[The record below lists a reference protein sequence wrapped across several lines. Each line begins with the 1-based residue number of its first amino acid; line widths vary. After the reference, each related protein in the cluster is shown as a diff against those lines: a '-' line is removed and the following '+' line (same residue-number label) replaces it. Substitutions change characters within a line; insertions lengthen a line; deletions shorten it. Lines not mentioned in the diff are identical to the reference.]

1 MIRVTVESQ
10 LNRQIDLLPEHM
22 PMSDVLGHFHL
33 AAAVNSVDGAIMKE
47 EDLDR
52 CLREF
57 SENSAVCIIPCSKS
71 AEEFGEVSM
80 AVPDET
86 GDQGKKKQLATEKVR
101 NLLAEAL
108 TNLEI
113 VLKPSE
119 EDLPF

>member
-22 PMSDVLGHFHL
+22 TMSDVLGHFHL
-33 AAAVNSVDGAIMKE
+33 AAAVNSVEGAILKE

-57 SENSAVCIIPCSKS
+57 SENSDVCIISCSKS
-71 AEEFGEVSM
+71 AEEFGEVSL

-86 GDQGKKKQLATEKVR
+86 GDQGKKKQLAAEKVR
-101 NLLAEAL
+101 KLLAEAL
-108 TNLEI
+108 TILDT